1 VVRKTEKDIH
11 DYEFHTEKKC
21 EMCEEILG
29 EKHLCKYRIEK
40 CIYCFEEMEWV
51 DLETH
56 EPTCGSQTVNCVL
69 CNDIVIRK
77 KMKTHIAIKHN
88 INPLLRTNLQE
99 IEDIIKNSIY
109 SITEEKKEIQPVSAP
124 HPTPVFTPQPAPV
137 NSEEDLRLAI
147 ERSLTEFDDSDQTNL
162 ELALIESMNN
172 Y

>member
-1 VVRKTEKDIH
+1 
-11 DYEFHTEKKC
+11 
-21 EMCEEILG
+21 
-29 EKHLCKYRIEK
+29 
-40 CIYCFEEMEWV
+40 MEWV